1 MKYIVMECH
10 ASYAVV
16 LSEDGRF
23 LKAANLR
30 YEVGQTVT
38 RIIEMMDVP
47 IEETVRNDVIPV
59 ERKNGNKVLNLA
71 GKKGRRIM
79 TGLAVAAA
87 CLMVAAT
94 SVFTWNQQ
102 TFGSVYMTINPEV
115 RIDVNRKNVVV
126 GVDGL
131 NEDGDRLVEGY
142 SYKKKMLDP
151 VMDELVD
158 RAIEQGYLHEGG
170 QITLDLEA
178 EDNQWVES
186 KSEELKVHLDQYLTE
201 KISVSIQVEPVAGTV
216 ENAPITPESK
226 SGEIISLTPE
236 QEKEEFYHE
245 SDYGETMEVIVIPLD
260 DVEGSPYGADDDDDN
275 EYGGSAYQKSD
286 NDSEHSFDNGD
297 LNDGDSGYD
306 DTGEEDMGDSDYNET
321 EEEAGDSGYDETE
334 EEAGDSGYDETE
346 EEAGDS
352 GYDETEEETG
362 DSDYDETEEEAG
374 DSGYSEDEED
384 DSDDSDEE
392 DE

>member
-38 RIIEMMDVP
+38 RIIEMMDVR
-47 IEETVRNDVIPV
+47 IEIDKQVETVRNDVIPV

-71 GKKGRRIM
+71 GRKGRRIM

-275 EYGGSAYQKSD
+275 EYGGSAYPKSD

-321 EEEAGDSGYDETE
+321 EEEAGDSGY
-334 EEAGDSGYDETE
+334 
-346 EEAGDS
+346 
-352 GYDETEEETG
+352 
-362 DSDYDETEEEAG
+362 
-374 DSGYSEDEED
+374 SEDEED